1 MTASAR
7 SLAGPAGAADAVL
20 ILDARQRIVYAT
32 EAAAALLG
40 RTPEELLHE
49 PVSAFLD
56 ALPNVDTWEVDGVP
70 FLTVLLGSQDAAH
83 EREEAKRMASL
94 SRLAAAMAHEFN
106 NILAGIGTFAEYVQ
120 RRSTDESTT
129 NAAARIGQAIKR
141 GKTVTGEIL
150 RYARRRPPSLVPV
163 DVRLWLEGFLSEAN
177 TLTGGRVVLEIEGRL
192 CIRGD
197 VMQLN
202 QVLVN
207 LLTNACDASPS
218 GTPIVLRATTAV
230 RTLDLAVIDHGTGIT
245 PEVCERMFEPLF
257 TTRRASIGLGL
268 PVVEQIVRAHG
279 GVVRVRTEVGK
290 GSEFHVLVPLYA
302 AA

>member
-1 MTASAR
+1 MT
-7 SLAGPAGAADAVL
+7 VL
-20 ILDARQRIVYAT
+20 ILDAQQRIVYAT
-32 EAAAALLG
+32 EAAAAIFD
-40 RTPEELLHE
+40 RTPDELLHE

-56 ALPNVDTWEVDGVP
+56 ALPRVDRWEVSGLQ
-70 FLTVLLGSQDAAH
+70 FTTVLLGSAEAAH
-83 EREEAKRMASL
+83 EREEAKRMTSL

-120 RRSTDESTT
+120 RRSTDESTSS
-129 NAAARIGQAIKR
+129 AAARIGQAIQR

-150 RYARRRPPSLVPV
+150 RYARKRPPSLVTV

-177 TLTGGRVVLEIEGRL
+177 TLTGGRVALEIDGRP

-197 VMQLN
+197 VIQLN
-202 QVLVN
+202 QMLVH

-218 GTPIVLRATTAV
+218 GTPIALRATTAV

-245 PEVCERMFEPLF
+245 PDVCERMFEPLF
-257 TTRRASIGLGL
+257 TTRRARLGLGL

-290 GSEFHVLVPLYA
+290 GSEFHILVPLYDA
-302 AA
+302 A